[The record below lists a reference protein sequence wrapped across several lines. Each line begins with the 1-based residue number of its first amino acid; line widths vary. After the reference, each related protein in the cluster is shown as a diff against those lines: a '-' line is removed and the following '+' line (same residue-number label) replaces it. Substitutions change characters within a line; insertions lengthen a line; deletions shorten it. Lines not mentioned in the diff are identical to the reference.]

1 MGLLKAFLF
10 SLVAFLSLVGCAQS
24 ERQSARE
31 ESAASTCKENFA
43 NPPACTTNFM
53 DLISHKTKFY
63 GKSISLIGYVGQDD
77 GLLVFY
83 PSEQAYANRDVSGAV
98 SVRGNESIQSDVL
111 KDCAYKY
118 CAISGMFRE
127 RDQAEQSRYFG
138 SIWPIRHLMIRTRE
152 KRLEP
157 LKMRSEDMVDQRGGK
172 AD

>member
-10 SLVAFLSLVGCAQS
+10 SLVMVLSLVGCTQS
-24 ERQSARE
+24 ERQSALE
-31 ESAASTCKENFA
+31 ESAASICAENFA

-53 DLISHKTKFY
+53 ELISHKAKFN
-63 GKSISLIGYVGQDD
+63 GKRISLIGYVGQDD

-83 PSEQAYANRDVSGAV
+83 PSEQAYASRDVSSAV

-111 KDCAYKY
+111 TDCVYKY

-127 RDQAEQSRYFG
+127 RDQAGQSRYFG
-138 SIWPIRHLMIRTRE
+138 SIWPIRHLVIRTRE

-157 LKMRSEDMVDQRGGK
+157 LKMRSEDMVEQRGEK
-172 AD
+172 AN